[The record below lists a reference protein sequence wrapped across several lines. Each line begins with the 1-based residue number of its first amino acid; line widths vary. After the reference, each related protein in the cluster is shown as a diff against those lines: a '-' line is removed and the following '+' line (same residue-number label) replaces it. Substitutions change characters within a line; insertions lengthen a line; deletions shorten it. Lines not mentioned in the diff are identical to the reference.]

1 MTSSATSLTA
11 SPFDVSGRVVAV
23 TGASKGIGWAL
34 VQALAAA
41 GATVI
46 GGARDV
52 SGLTLPGATFLP
64 LDVTDETSVGAF
76 AEAAKQAGVDSLV
89 NNAGVGS
96 FLPVQDITPA
106 EYHRVM
112 DTNVL
117 GTLLVTR
124 ALIGQFQAR
133 HARGHTS
140 SLVNITSDVSGR
152 TFAGGA
158 LYTASKYAQRAITQ
172 ALAHEGHSYGLRVTE
187 IRPGMVDTYFADS
200 QQGEAHKAA
209 WLRPEDVAQ
218 ATLYAL
224 SAPAHARID
233 EILLHPTVQ
242 DVAF

>member
-1 MTSSATSLTA
+1 MTSSATSLTGT
-11 SPFDVSGRVVAV
+11 SFDLSGRVVAV

-52 SGLTLPGATFLP
+52 TGLELPGAIFLP
-64 LDVTDETSVGAF
+64 LDVTDETSVSAF
-76 AEAAKQAGVDSLV
+76 AEAATQAGVDSLV

-133 HARGHTS
+133 HA
-140 SLVNITSDVSGR
+140 
-152 TFAGGA
+152 GG
-158 LYTASKYAQRAITQ
+158 
-172 ALAHEGHSYGLRVTE
+172 
-187 IRPGMVDTYFADS
+187 
-200 QQGEAHKAA
+200 
-209 WLRPEDVAQ
+209 
-218 ATLYAL
+218 
-224 SAPAHARID
+224 
-233 EILLHPTVQ
+233 
-242 DVAF
+242 